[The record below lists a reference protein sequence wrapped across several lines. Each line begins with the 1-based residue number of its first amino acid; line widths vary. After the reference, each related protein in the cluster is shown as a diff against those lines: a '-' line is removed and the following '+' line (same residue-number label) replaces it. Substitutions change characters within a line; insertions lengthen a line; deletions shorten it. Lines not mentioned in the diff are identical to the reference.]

1 MITDLCL
8 AFFGGNHR
16 LERILLPGVLISI
29 YGCYLLYGGIMN
41 TISRNNYVE
50 PKYCSRKVSVV
61 FGVLLQTPLVA
72 SMYVIVNREQ
82 ILGV

>member
-1 MITDLCL
+1 
-8 AFFGGNHR
+8 
-16 LERILLPGVLISI
+16 
-29 YGCYLLYGGIMN
+29 MN